1 MFEKEMNDENKNL
14 SSEEDTTKVEET
26 TEEEEKE
33 DKEEWTS
40 TDESWTELQDEV
52 DELDEILASLED
64 NADDIQN
71 AADDLKSSNGWEAE
85 VEKLLMEIK
94 KKDDIVK
101 ELTDSVTS
109 LQTKIKA
116 LNLDKSDLVYKNAE
130 LEAFGWV
137 NDPQLMI
144 VVRNYEKAKGW
155 DKWAQNKIKS
165 IISDIWSWI
174 YWSDI
179 EKEAIDSSVDEL
191 TEIDSYISKR
201 NPNISE
207 KKKEQTTPV
216 F

>member
-1 MFEKEMNDENKNL
+1 MFEKEIIDENKDL
-14 SSEEDTTKVEET
+14 SSEEDTPKVDEP
-26 TEEEEKE
+26 TEEENKE
-33 DKEEWTS
+33 DKEES
-40 TDESWTELQDEV
+40 SSEESWADLQGDV

-71 AADDLKSSNGWEAE
+71 AADDLKTSWGWEAE
-85 VEKLLMEIK
+85 VDKLLMEIK
-94 KKDDIVK
+94 KKEDIVK
-101 ELTDSVTS
+101 DLTDSVAS
-109 LQTKIKA
+109 LQTKVKS

-155 DKWAQNKIKS
+155 DKSAQNKIKS
-165 IISDIWSWI
+165 IMSDIWSGI

-179 EKEAIDSSVDEL
+179 EKDKIDSSVDEL

-207 KKKEQTTPV
+207 KKKEQSTPV